1 MLGSDNNK
9 KILTSD
15 DNFTIQGN
23 YSFNKNVVSA
33 PPSNNSHLANKGYVD
48 GRISALSAQI
58 AELSKKI
65 ETVSSS
71 SGGSNW
77 VAELAGISELSKN
90 ALTTNG
96 QGLEY
101 TSKIKVKVAYLN
113 SGAKFV
119 NPTNRDC
126 VILAMFVGSNSG
138 DYPGT
143 LVSSSHGTAKFWYGE
158 DNYIMM
164 KTASACVQLLKGAH
178 LSYSG
183 GPTLILLYILVE
195 S

>member
-1 MLGSDNNK
+1 MWCPP
-9 KILTSD
+9 
-15 DNFTIQGN
+15 
-23 YSFNKNVVSA
+23 
-33 PPSNNSHLANKGYVD
+33 PPSNNSHLVNKGYVD
-48 GRISALSAQI
+48 GRISTLSAQI

-65 ETVSSS
+65 ETVSSG
-71 SGGSNW
+71 SGGSSW

-96 QGLEY
+96 QGLEF

-126 VILAMFVGSNSG
+126 VIEAIFIGSNSG

-158 DNYIMM
+158 DNWVMT
-164 KTASACVQLLKGAH
+164 TASACVQLLKGAH

-183 GPTLILLYILVE
+183 GRTLTLLYVLVE
-195 S
+195 P